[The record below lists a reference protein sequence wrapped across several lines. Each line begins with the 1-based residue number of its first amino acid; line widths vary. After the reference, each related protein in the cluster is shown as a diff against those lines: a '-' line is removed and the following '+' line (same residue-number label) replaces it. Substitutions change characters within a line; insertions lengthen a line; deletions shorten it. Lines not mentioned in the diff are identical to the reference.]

1 MTTGMI
7 YQPAAQRLSFERGPF
22 RIQRSYP
29 GRGVSDDSGLGPIGA
44 IDHADLLPGLLVPM
58 HEHRDDEIISY
69 LRTGEMVHRD
79 SAGFTKTITP
89 TRLMVM
95 NAGSGFSHEESIP
108 GDTGVTMLQIFVR
121 PRERGLEPGIQF
133 AELSERQ
140 STNAWRKLVGT
151 EKSGAMTTVR
161 SEIGLFDAS
170 LEAGSRLEIAA
181 PDGWGWWLYVFS
193 GEVELGDCRCSEG
206 DSAASPD
213 GQTIDIAAESKAE
226 LVLFIFDREAQHSN
240 EGSLSGRQSL

>member
-22 RIQRSYP
+22 RIQRCYP
-29 GRGVSDDSGLGPIGA
+29 GRGVSDDSGLGPGGA

-69 LRTGEMVHRD
+69 LRSGEMVLRD
-79 SAGFTKTITP
+79 SAGLTKTLTP
-89 TRLMVM
+89 TRLMMM
-95 NAGSGFSHEESIP
+95 NAGSGFSREESIP
-108 GDTGVTMLQIFVR
+108 GDTSVTMLQIFVR
-121 PRERGLEPGIQF
+121 PRERGLKPGIQF
-133 AELSERQ
+133 AEMSQRQ

-170 LEAGSRLEIAA
+170 LEQGSCPKASA

-193 GEVELGDCRCSEG
+193 GEVVLGDYRCSEG
-206 DSAASPD
+206 DSAACPD
-213 GQTIDIAAESKAE
+213 GQTIDSAAKSKAE
-226 LVLFIFDREAQHSN
+226 LVLFMFDREAQHSMKA
-240 EGSLSGRQSL
+240 R